1 MAVRNVLIITGGSVD
16 IEWAKG
22 WLERQKRAGITYDY
36 CIAADSGLVSADK
49 IGVTVDYML
58 GDYDSVDEDVL
69 AKYQGNV
76 PGDRYPAEK
85 DYTDTELAIKTALD
99 KIKAGNGRN
108 NPEDPDEQSAALH
121 ASVTVIGATG
131 TRLDHTLANIGL
143 LEQIEREGVD
153 GYIVDAHNM
162 IRMLIMPGKD
172 MVKIS
177 SRGQFGGY
185 VSCIALTPVVHGLTM
200 KGFKYPLDNHDLL
213 QGVSLCVSNEITDEE
228 GEISLKEG
236 KMLVLETQ
244 D

>member
-1 MAVRNVLIITGGSVD
+1 M
-16 IEWAKG
+16 
-22 WLERQKRAGITYDY
+22 
-36 CIAADSGLVSADK
+36 SADK

-108 NPEDPDEQSAALH
+108 NPEDPGEQSAALH